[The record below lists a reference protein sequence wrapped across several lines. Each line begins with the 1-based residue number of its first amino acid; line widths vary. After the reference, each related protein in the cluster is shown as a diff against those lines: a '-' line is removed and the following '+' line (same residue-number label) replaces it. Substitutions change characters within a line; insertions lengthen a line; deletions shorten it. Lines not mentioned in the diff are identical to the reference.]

1 MQSRMDRYNTVD
13 STDTNI
19 KSRTQRNQS
28 LYEKIKTSDIKR
40 FDVNNNMSVID
51 DNIKS
56 VNINKVHNFLDEKY
70 GENTAKRRSIDIPE
84 ISNTQ
89 EMDVIMDTKEY
100 DINAIIEKAKQ
111 GKNIDYSKERLKKVR
126 EAQYE
131 ILNNLDSEIENLS
144 TVDKAKE
151 KRKIEEENLK
161 NLINTITQMEIKN
174 KNVKDTSSDLE
185 LFSDLMEDPKEDDK
199 NNIDLDT
206 IDITEEIKKIK
217 EEEGKKDITN
227 EVPLIEI
234 EDTKEKTDTTPDF
247 VIGAVQVQEDTLNNK
262 LLKDERTMEIK
273 TVKSND
279 KQVNETLSKLDID
292 ISSYDDFG
300 DINKKDSASTVLKII
315 IFIVFIILI
324 LGALYIL
331 NKLLGLGIIPF

>member
-13 STDTNI
+13 SNDTNVR
-19 KSRTQRNQS
+19 SRTQRNQS
-28 LYEKIKTSDIKR
+28 LYEKIKTSDIKS

-70 GENTAKRRSIDIPE
+70 GDNTAKRRSIDLPE
-84 ISNTQ
+84 LGNTQ

-144 TVDKAKE
+144 SVDIAKE
-151 KRKIEEENLK
+151 KRKKEEENLQ
-161 NLINTITQMEIKN
+161 NLINTITQIEIKN
-174 KNVKDTSSDLE
+174 KNIKDTSSDLE
-185 LFSDLMEDPKEDDK
+185 LFSDLMDDPVDDK
-199 NNIDLDT
+199 KDKGMDLDT

-217 EEEGKKDITN
+217 EEESKKLETEEIPT
-227 EVPLIEI
+227 IEL
-234 EDTKEKTDTTPDF
+234 TDTTPDI
-247 VIGAVQVQEDTLNNK
+247 VIGGVQVQEDTLNNK
-262 LLKDERTMEIK
+262 LLKDERTMEIA
-273 TVKSND
+273 TVKPSEKKVD
-279 KQVNETLSKLDID
+279 ETLSKLDID
-292 ISSYDDFG
+292 VSSYDDFN
-300 DINKKDSASTVLKII
+300 DINRKDGASTILKIV